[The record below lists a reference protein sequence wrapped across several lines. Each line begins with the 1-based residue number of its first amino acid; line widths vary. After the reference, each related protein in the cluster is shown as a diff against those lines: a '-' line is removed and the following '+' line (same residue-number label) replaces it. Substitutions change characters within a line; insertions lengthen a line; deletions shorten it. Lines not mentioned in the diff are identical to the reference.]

1 MSKINLL
8 AISVFLL
15 SILCSSAVQCQT
27 YLNVHKK
34 DNSVTKVATS
44 EIDSVTHE
52 IPDSKML
59 IHKKD
64 NSLVQIPLADIDS
77 ITHLQESLSLFQ
89 LNQLPEI
96 RLEVPLEQWNRLL
109 QNFDTN
115 PKNEEY
121 VLAHYIFRQGTTEVR
136 LDSMAIRIRGNTS
149 RRRPE
154 GNTGELHNPVTPD
167 WHHAHFALKFDKY
180 RKPQRFNG
188 LKRIN
193 LKWFKDDAAY
203 AREIY
208 CYDLFRRYNV
218 WSAPQASYCRLTIYV
233 SGDEKP
239 AYFGVYAMI
248 ENIDEQYL
256 AARKDKWG
264 ADTGFLWKGG
274 WAGNDNANFVSTS
287 SIGVEDVKLDAS
299 LSKYYAYDLKTRDKE
314 LTTAKTQLI
323 DFIQELNTRTGAD
336 FEQWIE
342 QKVDVE
348 QLLKAYAVNV
358 MVGMWDDYW
367 ANGNNFY
374 FYFNGSGKGYFI
386 PYDYDN
392 TLGTSLFFNAGTQD
406 LLRWGNMAERPLIT
420 KILEIEKWRNFYKDA
435 LKELADPTKSYFYV
449 TDSQQRISNW
459 QNFVQPYVS
468 NDTGEDMMIGDYPAW
483 WGNAPFYRL
492 FNGNDEGG
500 ANGPANFFTT
510 KQKQVNW

>member
-1 MSKINLL
+1 MDMIITKCNL
-8 AISVFLL
+8 IFLTICFSL
-15 SILCSSAVQCQT
+15 GVQSQT
-27 YLNVHKK
+27 FMKVHKK
-34 DNSVTKVATS
+34 DQSLTQIEIS
-44 EIDSVTHE
+44 EIDSITHE
-52 IPDSKML
+52 SPDTRMF

-64 NSLVQIPLADIDS
+64 NTLLQIPVSDIDS
-77 ITHLQESLSLFQ
+77 ITHIEDSLVLFK

-96 RLEVPLEQWNRLL
+96 RLDVPLEQWNKLL
-109 QNFDTN
+109 QNFDIN

-121 VLAHYIFRQGTTEVR
+121 ILAHYTFRQGAKEVK

-154 GNTGELHNPVTPD
+154 GSTGQPHNPVNPD

-180 RKPQRFNG
+180 RKTQRFNG
-188 LKRIN
+188 LSRIN

-233 SGDEKP
+233 NGDQKP

-248 ENIDEQYL
+248 ENIDEQYI

-264 ADTGFLWKGG
+264 SNLGFLWKGG
-274 WAGNDNANFVSTS
+274 WAGNNNANFVDTS

-323 DFIQELNTRTGAD
+323 SFIQELNTRTGAD

-342 QKVDVE
+342 QKIDVE
-348 QLLKAYAVNV
+348 LFLKAYAVNV
-358 MVGMWDDYW
+358 LVGMWDDYW

-374 FYFNGSGKGYFI
+374 FYFNGTGKGYFI

-420 KILEIEKWRNFYKDA
+420 KLLDIERWRDYYKA
-435 LKELADPTKSYFYV
+435 GLKELADSSKSFFYV
-449 TDSQQRISNW
+449 TGSQQRISDW

-468 NDTGEDMMIGDYPAW
+468 NDTGEDMVIDDYPAW

-492 FNGNDEGG
+492 FGGNDEGG